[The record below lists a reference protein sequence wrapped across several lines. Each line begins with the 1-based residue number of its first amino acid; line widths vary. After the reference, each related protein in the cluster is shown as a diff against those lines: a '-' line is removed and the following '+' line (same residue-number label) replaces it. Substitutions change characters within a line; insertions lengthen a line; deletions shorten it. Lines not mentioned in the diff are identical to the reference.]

1 MSGQPSAMQLSLIV
15 RGQHPPGDI
24 TGHLRDDLEL
34 VKRAEEVGF
43 DGIVKGSHY
52 SAHPFQSVQQIPFL
66 AYAAAIAPRLR
77 LICGLVLLPLH
88 KPLDLAEQLATLDIM
103 SNGKLVFGCGI
114 GYRDVEFKA
123 FGVPRAGLG
132 KRFEEGLEAVKR
144 LWTEDSV
151 TMKGSHFELDQ
162 ATCTVKPVQQP
173 MPPIWIGANADVAIR
188 RAARLADCWYINP
201 HNTLTTIERQ
211 MGLYKRALDEYKKPF
226 PTEVP
231 MRREVFVAPTRVE
244 AIRRAQPY
252 LEEKY
257 KAYRAWGQDKVM
269 PAGDD
274 FDHGFDE
281 LLEDRF
287 LFGSPAEVADQM
299 IRLNRRLGV
308 NHIVASV
315 HWPGMPNSLALDQ
328 LQILAEE
335 VMPQVRRAV

>member
-1 MSGQPSAMQLSLIV
+1 MQLSLIV

-24 TGHLRDDLEL
+24 AGHLRDDLAL
-34 VKRAEEVGF
+34 VRGAEEVGF

-144 LWTEDSV
+144 LWTEEFV

-211 MGLYKRALDEYKKPF
+211 MDLYKRALDEYRKPF
-226 PTEVP
+226 PKEVP
-231 MRREVFVAPTRVE
+231 MRREVFVAPTRAE

-269 PAGDD
+269 PEGDD

-287 LFGSPAEVADQM
+287 LIGSPAEVAE
-299 IRLNRRLGV
+299 RLIDLGRLFGV
-308 NHIVASV
+308 NHLVASV
-315 HWPGMPNSLALDQ
+315 HWPGMPISLALEQ
-328 LQILAEE
+328 MEILAED
-335 VMPQVRRAV
+335 VMPMVRRAL